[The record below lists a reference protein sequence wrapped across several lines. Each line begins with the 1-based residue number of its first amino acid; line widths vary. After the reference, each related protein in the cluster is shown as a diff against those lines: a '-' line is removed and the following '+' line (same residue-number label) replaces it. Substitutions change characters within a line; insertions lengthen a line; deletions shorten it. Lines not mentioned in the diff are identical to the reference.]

1 MGAMAEIPPALQK
14 ESPRREIPW
23 VTLGW
28 LTFLIVL
35 LYFPV
40 IAGMVKE
47 WADEEDM
54 GHGFFV
60 LPVVGYII
68 WQRREELAA
77 ISIRPNAWGYVL
89 IGWGLFQLLA
99 GTLGA
104 DFFVM
109 RTALIVSVIGVLLT
123 TCGWPMI
130 KALAMPLFLLL
141 FMIRIPLFIYSQITF
156 PLQLFASKVAEA
168 SLSIMGIPVLR
179 EGNVLELTSQRLSV
193 IEACSGIRSLLSLTF
208 LSLVY
213 GYFFDDR
220 PWMKWVLLVA
230 TVPIAIVANA
240 SRVTITALLSEKVD
254 PELAQGAY
262 HTFEGWVIF
271 MVALVALIATHRI
284 LSFII
289 SRGRPSVPPTT
300 PEVRT
305 AS

>member
-1 MGAMAEIPPALQK
+1 MGAMAETPPALQK
-14 ESPRREIPW
+14 ESPHKAIPW

-28 LTFLIVL
+28 LTLLIAV

-40 IAGMVKE
+40 IMTMVKE

-60 LPVVGYII
+60 LPIVGYII
-68 WQRREELAA
+68 WQRRDELAQIA
-77 ISIRPNAWGYVL
+77 IRPNRWGYLLIVL
-89 IGWGLFQLLA
+89 GFFQLLA

-109 RTALIVSVIGVLLT
+109 RIALIVSILGVLLV
-123 TCGWPMI
+123 TCGLPMI
-130 KALAMPLFLLL
+130 KALSMPLFLLL

-168 SLSIMGIPVLR
+168 SLSILGIPVLR
-179 EGNVLELTSQRLSV
+179 EGNILELTSQRLSV
-193 IEACSGIRSLLSLTF
+193 IEACSGIRSLLSLAF

-220 PWMKWVLLVA
+220 SWMKWVLLVA
-230 TVPIAIVANA
+230 TVPIAILANA
-240 SRVTITALLSEKVD
+240 SRVTITALLSEVN

-271 MVALVALIATHRI
+271 MVALVALIITHKI
-284 LSFII
+284 LSWVI
-289 SRGRPSVPPTT
+289 SRGRPAAPQT
-300 PEVRT
+300 PEMST
-305 AS
+305 AQ